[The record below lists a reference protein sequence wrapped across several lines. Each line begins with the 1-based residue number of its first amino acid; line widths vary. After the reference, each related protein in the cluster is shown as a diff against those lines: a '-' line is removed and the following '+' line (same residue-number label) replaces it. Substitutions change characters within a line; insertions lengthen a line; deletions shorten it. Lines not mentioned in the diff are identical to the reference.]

1 MPKIKISLDF
11 IINEK
16 DKKINYKYKNQIIR

>member
-11 IINEK
+11 IITEK